1 VIGGGI
7 TGAGIALDAASR
19 GIKTALVEK
28 GDFAVGTSSRSTK
41 LIHGGLRYLKQG
53 EIALV
58 TEVGRERAI
67 LYRNAPHLVVPE
79 KMLLPLVKNGNYGK
93 FATSLGL
100 WVYDLLAGV
109 KKEERR
115 KMLSKEQTLEREPLL
130 RNDILRG
137 GCLYAEYR
145 TDDARLTIEVIKTAA
160 NHGAACINYAEAKNF
175 IYENG
180 ELVEVECHDL
190 LSQQDFTIRARQT
203 VNAAGPWVDIL
214 RKRDNSLHHQTLS
227 APEYPGRMVEGSGG
241 GLEFPRVGSPPGCL
255 ARWHSPPSGGAGGGL
270 GGSLHLTK
278 GVHLVIPHEKLP
290 VKQALYFDAT
300 DGRMV
305 FAIPRGKVTYIGTTD
320 TDYSGNLEDPATTED
335 DANYLLD
342 SVKSMFP
349 SIQLSLSDVVSSWAG
364 LRPLIHEEGK
374 SPSELSRKD
383 EIFIS
388 HSGLIS
394 IAGGKLTG
402 YRKMAQRV
410 VDLVNK
416 NLCKSHEFPRL
427 DCKTENIVINGGE
440 IEKIADYIRQV
451 FEKINDNGLGSY
463 EAEYLVRTYGKQTDI
478 ILEKFYEFNKDTT
491 PKIALARAELWFTV
505 NNESVFHLKDFF
517 IRRTGKLYFDI
528 QAIEEL
534 IPPLLQDMKN
544 YFSWTE
550 DQCKTEKAALEKAM
564 RAAKNFYR

>member
-1 VIGGGI
+1 MNMLSAFNRTSLLQKLSSEKYDLLVIGGGI

-53 EIALV
+53 EIGLV

-115 KMLSKEQTLEREPLL
+115 KMLSREQTLEREPLL

-180 ELVEVECHDL
+180 ELVGVECHDL
-190 LSQQDFTIRARQT
+190 LSQQDFTICAKQT
-203 VNAAGPWVDIL
+203 VNAAGPWVDAL
-214 RKRDNSLHHQTLS
+214 RKEDGSLQ
-227 APEYPGRMVEGSGG
+227 GKR
-241 GLEFPRVGSPPGCL
+241 
-255 ARWHSPPSGGAGGGL
+255 
-270 GGSLHLTK
+270 LHLTK
-278 GVHLVIPHEKLP
+278 GVHLVVPHEKLP
-290 VKQALYFDAT
+290 VKQALYFDAA

-305 FAIPRGKVTYIGTTD
+305 FAIPRGKITYIGTTD
-320 TDYSGNLEDPATTED
+320 TDYSGKLEDPATTED

-388 HSGLIS
+388 QSGLIS

-416 NLCKSHEFPRL
+416 NLYKSHGFPKL
-427 DCKTENIVINGGE
+427 ECKTENITINGGD
-440 IEKIADYIRQV
+440 IEDVDGYIKQIS
-451 FEKINDNGLGSY
+451 EKINAYGFEKFD
-463 EAEYLVRTYGKQTDI
+463 AEYLIRTYGIQTNI
-478 ILEKFYEFNKDTT
+478 ILDKFYEFLNNQS
-491 PKIALARAELWFTV
+491 IASRPDRDFAAAQLARAELWFTV
-505 NNESVFHLKDFF
+505 NNESVFHLEDFF

-534 IPPLLQDMKN
+534 IPPILQDMKN

-550 DQCKTEKAALEKAM
+550 NQCKAEKAALEKAM
-564 RAAKNFYR
+564 RAAKIFCR